1 MTWNSTLR
9 PGKPL
14 QRKTPMRRTAK
25 APPISFRPADK
36 EAADWLK
43 RMKSRGMK
51 GRAPNASEKRFHDLL
66 ASVVG
71 CIACRQE
78 GMYTDYVSIHH
89 IDGRT
94 KPDAHWLVLPLCG
107 PHHQDMGISG
117 VIPVHPYKTRFE
129 AAYGKQTVLLKR
141 AIQILLD
148 GGFMVPEAALAA
160 AGVQEKCPASVAAD
174 PGAAHNALEV

>member
-1 MTWNSTLR
+1 MTLWNSTLK

-14 QRKTPMRRTAK
+14 QRKTPLRRAAK
-25 APPISFRPADK
+25 TPPISFRPADK

-78 GMYTDYVSIHH
+78 GMFTPRISIHH

-94 KPDAHWLVLPLCG
+94 KPDAHWLVLSLCG
-107 PHHQDMGISG
+107 PHHQDAGIPG
-117 VIPVHPYKTRFE
+117 VCAVHPWKTRFE
-129 AAYGKQTVLLKR
+129 ARYGTQRELLR
-141 AIQILLD
+141 ECLEILLD
-148 GGFMVPEAALAA
+148 RGCAVPEGALVA
-160 AGVQEKCPASVAAD
+160 AGI
-174 PGAAHNALEV
+174 EVIT